1 MHSGGPPFLLQNS
14 RLSSLYNPVNDPFG
28 IGRIL
33 ERGLLISPPVE
44 DRTSADEETSIQA
57 RSRKAQSIPTQCQRP
72 MKIEHEYSARGA
84 ATSSATW
91 TSTGKNSSAAAKT
104 KVERG
109 RFTCTS
115 SEASD

>member
-57 RSRKAQSIPTQCQRP
+57 RSRKAQSLPTQSQRP
-72 MKIEHEYSARGA
+72 MKIEHEYSGWGPGPI
-84 ATSSATW
+84 SPPW
-91 TSTGKNSSAAAKT
+91 TSTVQNSSAAAKP
-104 KVERG
+104 KVERCPL
-109 RFTCTS
+109 TVSCIK
-115 SEASD
+115 